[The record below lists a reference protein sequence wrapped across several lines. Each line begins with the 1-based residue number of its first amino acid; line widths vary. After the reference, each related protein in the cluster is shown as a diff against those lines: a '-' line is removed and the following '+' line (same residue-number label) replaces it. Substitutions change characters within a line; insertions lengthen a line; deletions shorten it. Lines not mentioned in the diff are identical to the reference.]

1 MLSHEAT
8 YLQEFI
14 TVEIFVL
21 LYSCVL
27 QLLFNQ
33 GIFREVLEDV
43 KQSHSP
49 ECEKC
54 NHGK

>member
-1 MLSHEAT
+1 MKLPAGIHNTGNICFA
-8 YLQEFI
+8 
-14 TVEIFVL
+14 
-21 LYSCVL
+21 SCVL